1 MCPKEGNKD
10 SKEMCDLWGAAED
23 TKLFQFGEDQGLT

>member
-10 SKEMCDLWGAAED
+10 SKERYDLQGAAED
-23 TKLFQFGEDQGLT
+23 TRLVQLGEDQGLI